1 MHNDLTGMFNAPSR
15 EAIYKRIHRLAF
27 GKDWQYDYETF
38 VEYDQK
44 NIAAEKAAH
53 TEPMYIHSHASEVL
67 GKPFVTIDK
76 SVTPDGKERIRVIM
90 N

>member
-1 MHNDLTGMFNAPSR
+1 MNNDMTGMFNAPSR

-27 GKDWQYDYETF
+27 GKEWQYDYEAF

-44 NIAAEKAAH
+44 NIAAEKAALAAPLVSRPPVF
-53 TEPMYIHSHASEVL
+53 EIN
-67 GKPFVTIDK
+67 GKPFMKIEK